1 MTKEQST
8 EPTIAQRTKVTLL
21 KDGHT
26 HDGRERK
33 KGDVIEV
40 TDSQRVF
47 LQKREFIAGD
57 ATEATTAKTKKDA

>member
-40 TDSQRVF
+40 TERQRVF

-57 ATEATTAKTKKDA
+57 NTAATTAKKKDA

>member
-1 MTKEQST
+1 MSQEQKA
-8 EPTIAQRTKVTLL
+8 EPTIAPRTKVTLL

-33 KGDVIEV
+33 QGDEIEV
-40 TDSQRVF
+40 TASQRAF

-57 ATEATTAKTKKDA
+57 ATAATTAKTKKDA

>member
-1 MTKEQST
+1 MTNEQKA
-8 EPTIAQRTKVTLL
+8 EPTIAPRTKVTLL

-33 KGDVIEV
+33 QGDEIEV
-40 TDSQRVF
+40 TASQRAF

-57 ATEATTAKTKKDA
+57 ATAATTAKTKKDA